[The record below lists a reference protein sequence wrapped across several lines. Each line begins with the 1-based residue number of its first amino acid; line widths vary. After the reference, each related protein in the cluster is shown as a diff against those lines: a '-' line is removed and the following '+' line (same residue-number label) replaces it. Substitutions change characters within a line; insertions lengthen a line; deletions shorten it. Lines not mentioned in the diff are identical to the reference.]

1 MVSVEGVGCL
11 AILSALK
18 APATLDS
25 NGHVKMGAV
34 VVLFAACPGDVFYHT
49 LCLLTWSGHLCA
61 YKTLN
66 SSSTPSQGQCWGI
79 GPAGHG
85 V

>member
-1 MVSVEGVGCL
+1 MVGVEGVGCL

-49 LCLLTWSGHLCA
+49 LCLLT
-61 YKTLN
+61 
-66 SSSTPSQGQCWGI
+66 
-79 GPAGHG
+79 
-85 V
+85 